1 MNLQEMEAVLLKD
14 EETKAEYEVLA
25 PEYELIKAVL
35 NARKTAKLTQQQLA
49 DKAGVDRADISKL
62 ENGNANPT
70 FNMLQR
76 LAESMNMSIKLEFVP
91 KIRNK
96 IQSLSD
102 ESEKL

>member
-1 MNLQEMEAVLLKD
+1 MNLQEMKAVLLQD
-14 EETKAEYEVLA
+14 EETKAEYEALA

-35 NARKTAKLTQQQLA
+35 SARKTAKLTQQQLA

-91 KIRNK
+91 KV
-96 IQSLSD
+96 
-102 ESEKL
+102 

>member
-1 MNLQEMEAVLLKD
+1 MNLQEMKAVLLKD
-14 EETKAEYEVLA
+14 EETKAEYEALA

-35 NARKTAKLTQQQLA
+35 NARKLAKLTQQQLA
-49 DKAGVDRADISKL
+49 DKAGIDRADISKL

-91 KIRNK
+91 K
-96 IQSLSD
+96 SS
-102 ESEKL
+102 

>member
-1 MNLQEMEAVLLKD
+1 MNLQEMKEVLLQN
-14 EETKAEYEVLA
+14 EETKIEYEALA

-76 LAESMNMSIKLEFVP
+76 LAEGMDMTLKLEFVP
-91 KIRNK
+91 KNIAK
-96 IQSLSD
+96 Q
-102 ESEKL
+102 

>member
-1 MNLQEMEAVLLKD
+1 MNLQEMKEVLLKD
-14 EETKAEYEVLA
+14 EETKAEYEALA

-35 NARKTAKLTQQQLA
+35 NARKAAKLTQQQLA

-91 KIRNK
+91 KVAEYK
-96 IQSLSD
+96 
-102 ESEKL
+102 

>member
-1 MNLQEMEAVLLKD
+1 MNLQEMKTILLKD
-14 EETKAEYEVLA
+14 EETRAEYEALA

-35 NARKTAKLTQQQLA
+35 NARKTSKLTQQQLA

-91 KIRNK
+91 KGIAK
-96 IQSLSD
+96 Q
-102 ESEKL
+102 